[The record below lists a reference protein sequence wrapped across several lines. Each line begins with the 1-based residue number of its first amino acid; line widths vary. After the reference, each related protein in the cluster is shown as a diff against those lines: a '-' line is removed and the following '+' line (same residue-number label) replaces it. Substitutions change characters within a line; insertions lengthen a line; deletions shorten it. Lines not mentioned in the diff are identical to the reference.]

1 MAAVSVSVRDARSVP
16 ADRLWIQSVYR
27 DYLDDLNP
35 GSGIFPALGEVG
47 HREPDQIAHWFG
59 DPNTFPLIIVKGS
72 EPVGF
77 ARVLRA
83 VASAAQ
89 PRIDYRMAEFFVL
102 RTRRRLGIG
111 QTAVQLILSR
121 FAGRW
126 EIREY
131 LRNTAAVSFWRR
143 VVATYTRGT
152 YQERIV
158 NGEVHQV
165 FDSGRPSPRTA

>member
-1 MAAVSVSVRDARSVP
+1 MPALSVSVRDARAAP

-35 GSGIFPALGEVG
+35 GTGLFPMLGEVG
-47 HREPDQIAHWFG
+47 HRESDLIAHWFG
-59 DPNTFPLIIVKGS
+59 DPNTFPMLILKGS

-89 PRIDYRMAEFFVL
+89 PRVEYRMAEFFVT
-102 RTRRRLGIG
+102 RTKRRLGIG

-126 EIREY
+126 EITEY
-131 LRNTAAVSFWRR
+131 LRNAEAVSFWRR
-143 VVATYTRGT
+143 VVARYTQGR
-152 YQERIV
+152 YQERII

-165 FDSGRPSPRTA
+165 FDSAKPRPA

>member
-1 MAAVSVSVRDARSVP
+1 MAGVSVSVRDARSAP

-35 GSGIFPALGEVG
+35 GTGIFPALGEVG

>member
-1 MAAVSVSVRDARSVP
+1 MTAASVSVRDARAAP

-35 GSGIFPALGEVG
+35 GTGLFPKLGEVG
-47 HREPDQIAHWFG
+47 HRESDLIAHWFG
-59 DPNTFPLIIVKGS
+59 DPNTFPLVILKGA

-77 ARVLRA
+77 ARVLRMA
-83 VASAAQ
+83 ATGAQ
-89 PRIDYRMAEFFVL
+89 PRIEYRMAEFFVA
-102 RTRRRLGIG
+102 RARRRLGIG

-126 EIREY
+126 EITEY
-131 LRNTAAVSFWRR
+131 LRNAGAVNFWRR
-143 VVATYTRGT
+143 VVSSYTRGG

-158 NGEVHQV
+158 NDEVRQV
-165 FDSGRPSPRTA
+165 FDSGRPRPA

>member
-1 MAAVSVSVRDARSVP
+1 MAAVSVSVRDARSAP

-35 GSGIFPALGEVG
+35 GTGIFPVLGEVG

-59 DPNTFPLIIVKGS
+59 DPNTFPLVIVKGS

-89 PRIDYRMAEFFVL
+89 PRIDYRMAEIFVL
-102 RTRRRLGIG
+102 RARPPGSCSSAG
-111 QTAVQLILSR
+111 SPG
-121 FAGRW
+121 AGRSLSTSA
-126 EIREY
+126 IR
-131 LRNTAAVSFWRR
+131 
-143 VVATYTRGT
+143 
-152 YQERIV
+152 
-158 NGEVHQV
+158 
-165 FDSGRPSPRTA
+165 RP

>member
-1 MAAVSVSVRDARSVP
+1 MAAVTVSVRDARSAP

-35 GSGIFPALGEVG
+35 GTGIFPALGEVG

-126 EIREY
+126 EIVEY

-143 VVATYTRGT
+143 VVASYTRGS

-165 FDSGRPSPRTA
+165 FDSGKSPPRRT